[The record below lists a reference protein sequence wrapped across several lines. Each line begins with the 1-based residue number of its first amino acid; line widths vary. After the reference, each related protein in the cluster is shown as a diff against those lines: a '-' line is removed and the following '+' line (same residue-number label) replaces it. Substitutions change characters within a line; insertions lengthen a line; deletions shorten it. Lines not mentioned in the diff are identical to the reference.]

1 MKAMETL
8 HFEELAVGDAFET
21 SGRTVTRAE
30 IIGFADRYDP
40 QPFHVDAEAVE
51 ESVFDELVASGL
63 HTMALANRLVTDD
76 FYAQTSVMGG
86 TGIEEANFLAPVR
99 AGDTLSVRVEIV
111 GKRASASK
119 PDRGLVTVEQTVS
132 NQADETVLT
141 LRITSFFRR
150 RSAAD
155 G

>member
-1 MKAMETL
+1 MNPTETL

-21 SGRTVTRAE
+21 GGRTVTRAE
-30 IIGFADRYDP
+30 IIAFADRYDP

-51 ESVFDELVASGL
+51 ESVFDDLVASGL

-76 FYAQTSVMGG
+76 FYAHTSVMGG

-150 RSAAD
+150 RSGD
-155 G
+155 ER